1 MTSKGGERPRNA
13 VLVRLK
19 TEVILMGYRLSY
31 WSSVMSAY
39 LR

>member
-1 MTSKGGERPRNA
+1 MTGKGGERPKKA

-31 WSSVMSAY
+31 WSCVISSY
-39 LR
+39 LK